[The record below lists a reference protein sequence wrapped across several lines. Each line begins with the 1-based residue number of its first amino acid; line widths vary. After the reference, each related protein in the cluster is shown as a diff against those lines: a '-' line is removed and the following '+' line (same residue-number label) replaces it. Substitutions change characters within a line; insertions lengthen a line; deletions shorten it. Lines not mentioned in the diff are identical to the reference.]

1 MVSKLVMASRKKT
14 DGPENRPVAMTRQ
27 RKIVL
32 QVVKESEEHPTAAD
46 IFDSAKKRLPTIS
59 YATVYNSLRYLKEAK
74 MIREITFGNAASR
87 YDSKSH
93 RHDHAICTSCGK
105 LIDFE
110 LKETVDLMRRA
121 AQRTRFAPESI
132 HLTLIGLC
140 PQCCPE

>member
-1 MVSKLVMASRKKT
+1 MASRKKVEEL
-14 DGPENRPVAMTRQ
+14 ENEPAGLTRQ

-32 QVVKESEEHPTAAD
+32 QVVKESGQHPTAAD
-46 IFDSAKKRLPTIS
+46 IFDSAKKKLPTIS

-93 RHDHAICTSCGK
+93 RHDHAICTKCGK

-110 LKETVDLMRRA
+110 LKETVELMRIA
-121 AQRTRFAPESI
+121 AQRTHFAPESI

-140 PQCCPE
+140 PECRSG